1 VNPVGDSSANKPVSG
16 LDVYA
21 LTNALIN
28 EGVALCELQA
38 CLLARGV
45 SSDEASRVVNRVV
58 AAELRKKINDRIAF
72 LLAQGETPG
81 AIRARLLE
89 EGFDAIV
96 TADRINETVAR
107 HRDDK
112 ESRQNSG
119 LGILGATAF
128 VVGIL
133 LYLGNKT
140 GILPTFP
147 FAGAIAMGLG
157 GFLVSMAWI
166 SQR

>member
-1 VNPVGDSSANKPVSG
+1 VNAGDSSASKPVSG
-16 LDVYA
+16 LDVYT

-28 EGVALCELQA
+28 EGVALCDLQA
-38 CLLARGV
+38 RLLARGV

-58 AAELRKKINDRIAF
+58 ATELKKKTNDRIAF
-72 LLAQGETPG
+72 LLARGETPE
-81 AIRARLLE
+81 AIRARLFE
-89 EGFDAIV
+89 EGFDPAV
-96 TADRINETVAR
+96 TADRVSEAVAR

-112 ESRQNSG
+112 ESRQSSG
-119 LGILGATAF
+119 LGILGATVF
-128 VVGIL
+128 VVGML

-147 FAGAIAMGLG
+147 LAGAIAMGLG

-166 SQR
+166 SHR